1 MRCHRKR
8 KKNENKIMQCAIPI
22 VIYKFLAICRTESL
36 PEKKI
41 ATKKEDD
48 GADDDDDDAEEE
60 EKSGR
65 KKNS

>member
-1 MRCHRKR
+1 
-8 KKNENKIMQCAIPI
+8 MQCAIPI
-22 VIYKFLAICRTESL
+22 VIYKFLAICRIESL